1 MSHNDRLPFLVL
13 KSTLTLSSVEVNS
26 NILGGTL
33 VYGAG
38 IFAESSIL
46 EVIKSTF
53 TKNTDSTATEESY
66 GGGIFSRSSNVGV
79 YGSTFTGNQ
88 VVDGGAIYF
97 EESGYTLDIF
107 ASTFTGTVYRLLS
120 FVR

>member
-1 MSHNDRLPFLVL
+1 M
-13 KSTLTLSSVEVNS
+13 
-26 NILGGTL
+26 
-33 VYGAG
+33 YGAG

-46 EVIKSTF
+46 EVIESSF
-53 TKNTDSTATEESY
+53 TKNTDSTNTTASY

-97 EESGYTLDIF
+97 EESGYTLDI
-107 ASTFTGTVYRLLS
+107 SKS
-120 FVR
+120 NESH